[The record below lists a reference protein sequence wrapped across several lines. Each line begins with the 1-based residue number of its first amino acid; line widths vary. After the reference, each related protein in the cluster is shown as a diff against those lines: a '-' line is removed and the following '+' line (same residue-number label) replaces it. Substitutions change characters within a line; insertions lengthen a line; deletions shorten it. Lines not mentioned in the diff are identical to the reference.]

1 MLEEG
6 PARPLPVDNPRLD
19 VESGQVLVAGG
30 TRGGERGRG
39 PQQVFLLFD
48 CVVDKKEDTLPL
60 KRLLCRLR
68 NSLKRQREKANNSHS
83 WSLLR
88 RVTERSVREHTL
100 RASEGTFSPGAE
112 APLPVCRTKEI
123 LRTLAEVGERAP
135 LEIHVVSWFVPVAVL
150 AEAAPRLCAEYLRLH
165 APGRGSTTEIEFAS
179 FLKAARLCSSYE

>member
-6 PARPLPVDNPRLD
+6 PARPLPVGNPRLD

-30 TRGGERGRG
+30 TGGGGGRG

-48 CVVDKKEDTLPL
+48 CVIDKKEDILPL
-60 KRLLCRLR
+60 KRLLRRLR
-68 NSLKRQREKANNSHS
+68 KSLNRQREKANNSHS

-88 RVTERSVREHTL
+88 KVAERSVREHTL
-100 RASEGTFSPGAE
+100 RASERTFSPGVE
-112 APLPVCRTKEI
+112 APLSVCRTKEI

-150 AEAAPRLCAEYLRLH
+150 EEAAPRLCAEYLRLH
-165 APGRGSTTEIEFAS
+165 APERGSTTEIEFAS